1 MDTKELKSLARIY
14 AFQFLYHLQLNHF
27 SESREK
33 LQENINK
40 EDNPELIENL
50 LNEFETALLEND
62 EQKETLAKLGTK
74 EKSFAKK
81 LIFGVIKETSSLEK
95 EIEKCSTNWNIEKM
109 NKVDLTLLLIAC
121 FEIQHIEYTP
131 NKVVIN
137 EAINIAK
144 KFGTNKSSSFINGV
158 LNKLFELNNNKQ

>member
-1 MDTKELKSLARIY
+1 MDNKELKSLARIY

-33 LQENINK
+33 LQKDIN
-40 EDNPELIENL
+40 EESNPQLIENL
-50 LNEFETALLEND
+50 LDEFETALLESD
-62 EQKETLAKLGTK
+62 EQKEALTKLGPK
-74 EKSFAKK
+74 EKNFAKQ
-81 LIFGVIKETSSLEK
+81 LILGVIKETPLLER

>member
-1 MDTKELKSLARIY
+1 MDNKELKSLARIY

-27 SESREK
+27 SESREQ
-33 LQENINK
+33 LQDTKKQSNN
-40 EDNPELIENL
+40 ELIDSL
-50 LNEFETALLEND
+50 IDEFETALLEND
-62 EQKETLAKLGTK
+62 EQKETLAKLGSK
-74 EKSFAKK
+74 EKNFAKK
-81 LIFGVIKETSSLEK
+81 LILGVIKEAPTLEK
-95 EIEKCSTNWNIEKM
+95 EIQKCSTNWDIEKM

-121 FEIQHIEYTP
+121 FEIQHIDYTP
-131 NKVVIN
+131 DKVVIN

>member
-1 MDTKELKSLARIY
+1 MDTKELKTLARIY

-33 LQENINK
+33 LQEGINK
-40 EDNPELIENL
+40 ENNPELIENL

-81 LIFGVIKETSSLEK
+81 LILGVIKETSSLEK

-121 FEIQHIEYTP
+121 FEIQHIDYTP

-158 LNKLFELNNNKQ
+158 LNKLFELNNNKK

>member
-1 MDTKELKSLARIY
+1 MENKELKSLARIY

-27 SESREK
+27 SESREQLK
-33 LQENINK
+33 DIGEQSNIG
-40 EDNPELIENL
+40 LIENL

-62 EQKETLAKLGTK
+62 EEKETLSKLTSK
-74 EKSFAKK
+74 EKNFAKK
-81 LIFGVIKETSSLEK
+81 LILGVIKEAPTLEK

-121 FEIQHIEYTP
+121 FEIQYIDYTP
-131 NKVVIN
+131 DKVVIN

>member
-33 LQENINK
+33 LQEGINK
-40 EDNPELIENL
+40 ENNPELIENL

-62 EQKETLAKLGTK
+62 EQKETLAKLGTN

-81 LIFGVIKETSSLEK
+81 LILGVIKETSSLEK

-121 FEIQHIEYTP
+121 FEIQHIDYTP

-158 LNKLFELNNNKQ
+158 LNKLFELNNNKK

>member
-1 MDTKELKSLARIY
+1 MDTKELKTLARIY

-33 LQENINK
+33 LQEGINK
-40 EDNPELIENL
+40 ENNPELIENL

-62 EQKETLAKLGTK
+62 EQKETLAKLDTK
-74 EKSFAKK
+74 EKGFAKK
-81 LIFGVIKETSSLEK
+81 LILGVIKETSSLEK

-121 FEIQHIEYTP
+121 FEIQHIDYTP

-158 LNKLFELNNNKQ
+158 LNKLFELNNNKK

>member
-1 MDTKELKSLARIY
+1 MDTKELKTLARIY

-33 LQENINK
+33 LQEGINK
-40 EDNPELIENL
+40 ENNPELIENL

-62 EQKETLAKLGTK
+62 EQKETLAKLDTK

-81 LIFGVIKETSSLEK
+81 IILGVIKETSSLEK

-121 FEIQHIEYTP
+121 FEIQHIDYTP

-158 LNKLFELNNNKQ
+158 LNKLFELNNNKK